1 MAVSE
6 TEREEQGVIYGKLIA
21 LEGDTEMLATQLQ
34 LLPPSQKFLV
44 IPSMPEIFSD
54 KEDFDPRSYV
64 RTVHL
69 AFKDRTERAQA
80 FLRDGTSA
88 HPRLVFMNGGSV
100 SARRR
105 CISRICQDTDGDVGA
120 AEDVF
125 KEIAQDG
132 VAGLMRDMSEQER
145 QTERDAID
153 GEEEQVDEE
162 EAESPHSKFMKAAE
176 SLKRETTSPQT
187 DVTEEGLVS
196 SPAHKLGATQN
207 TEDVPTQGIF
217 TTQHGGEIVRTILTG
232 PSRPA
237 TFMDQKRGTFGSQYE
252 EEYDPY
258 AFADVASPGDGS
270 LMSGGP
276 PTPIVIYGEA
286 CLVDM
291 ASASPTKPRRA
302 ASFDTGR
309 FYPSNSRF
317 LEPPSSPGS
326 ALKHT
331 TSAYNL
337 RRPRTSEGMQA
348 RADGFPKL
356 PRTTFLKASETTI
369 KRSPTSAGSLNSSS
383 TSLLVPAPR
392 IFVDPGTDAKD
403 AMGDTSKTGDSP
415 WESEIFTP
423 VFPVVEDFIL
433 QLFDGKPDE
442 ILESVIRT
450 SKDGSY
456 PAISQ
461 SIPSSPLSEGYD
473 SSTSPLSGSCL
484 RHAYGQPAEPCSNR
498 RSKFTTLFQLS
509 CGQ

>member
-6 TEREEQGVIYGKLIA
+6 TKRKEQEMVRGRLIA

-34 LLPPSQKFLV
+34 LLPPSEKFLI
-44 IPSMPEIFSD
+44 IPSMTEIFSNN
-54 KEDFDPRSYV
+54 EDFDPCSYV
-64 RTVHL
+64 RAVHL
-69 AFKDRTERAQA
+69 AFEDRTKRARA
-80 FLRDGTSA
+80 FLRNGTGA

-100 SARRR
+100 SARSR
-105 CISRICQDTDGDVGA
+105 CISRICQHTDGDVGA

-125 KEIAQDG
+125 NAIVQDG
-132 VAGLMRDMSEQER
+132 VAGLMRDMSDQEG
-145 QTERDAID
+145 QIGKDAID
-153 GEEEQVDEE
+153 GEEEQVEE
-162 EAESPHSKFMKAAE
+162 EEVESPHSKFMKAAE
-176 SLKRETTSPQT
+176 FLKRETTSPQRG
-187 DVTEEGLVS
+187 VTEELVS
-196 SPAHKLGATQN
+196 SPAHPTGAIQS
-207 TEDVPTQGIF
+207 TEDVSTQGIF
-217 TTQHGGEIVRTILTG
+217 TTKHGDEIVRTILTV
-232 PSRPA
+232 PSRSS
-237 TFMDQKRGTFGSQYE
+237 TFMDQKRGIFSSKYEE

-258 AFADVASPGDGS
+258 TYVDIASPSDGS
-270 LMSGGP
+270 VMLGGP
-276 PTPIVIYGEA
+276 PTPIVVYGEA

-337 RRPRTSEGMQA
+337 RGPRTSDGMQA
-348 RADGFPKL
+348 RADNFPKL

-383 TSLLVPAPR
+383 NSLPVSAPR
-392 IFVDPGTDAKD
+392 IFVDRGTDAKD
-403 AMGDTSKTGDSP
+403 AMEDTSKEGDSP
-415 WESEIFTP
+415 WEPEVFTP
-423 VFPVVEDFIL
+423 VFPVAEDFIL

-456 PAISQ
+456 PAIPQ
-461 SIPSSPLSEGYD
+461 SIPSSPLSEWYD
-473 SSTSPLSGSCL
+473 PSRSPLSGL
-484 RHAYGQPAEPCSNR
+484 GLQHPYRQPEDSCSNR
-498 RSKFTTLFQLS
+498 QGKFTTLFELS
-509 CGQ
+509 RG